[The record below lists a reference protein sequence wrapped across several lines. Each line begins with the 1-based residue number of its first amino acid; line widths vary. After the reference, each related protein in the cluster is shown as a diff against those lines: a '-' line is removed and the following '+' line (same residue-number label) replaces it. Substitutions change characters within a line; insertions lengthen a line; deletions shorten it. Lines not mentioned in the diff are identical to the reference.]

1 MFVCRGL
8 RRFRRKQDGSATI
21 EFVILFPAFMFLFLT
36 GFESGYYMVR
46 NVMLERAVDL
56 AARDVRLSNGSMPDI
71 DGLKQAIC
79 SETVMMPD
87 CLSSLQIELEP
98 IDRVPGSVAALTTG
112 GVRCIDKDAPPD
124 VDQSGNYSVGVQN
137 QLMLMRV
144 CALSKPI
151 FPTTGIGVGMKID
164 TQGNYAMIA
173 TTAFVN
179 EPGNRNV
186 IASGGTGGT
195 GGGSGGSIT
204 GGTN

>member
-1 MFVCRGL
+1 MYEFN
-8 RRFRRKQDGSATI
+8 RFRIFRGREDGSATI
-21 EFVILFPAFMFLFLT
+21 EFVILFPAFISLFLM
-36 GFESGYYMVR
+36 GFESGFYMVR

-56 AARDVRLSNGSMPDI
+56 AARDVRISNGSMPDL
-71 DGLKQAIC
+71 DGLKQVIC
-79 SETVMMPD
+79 SETVMITD
-87 CLSSLQIELEP
+87 CLTSLQIELEP
-98 IDRVPGSVAALTTG
+98 IDKVPGSVAAATSG

-124 VDQSGNYSVGVQN
+124 VDQTGAYNVGFQN

-151 FPTTGIGVGMKID
+151 FPTTGIGLGMKID
-164 TQGNYAMIA
+164 THGNYAIVA

-186 IASGGTGGT
+186 VASSPSGN
-195 GGGSGGSIT
+195 GGSTGGSIT